1 MSSAE
6 IEHVK
11 DMYVCDKDM
20 PYTLKALNAHLLDAM
35 NLRCVFL
42 DSCVECRSPAD
53 KDAKKLPQG
62 RLGPNNRK
70 IPGQFYSK
78 PETDSDLLYLAVP
91 QQP

>member
-1 MSSAE
+1 
-6 IEHVK
+6 
-11 DMYVCDKDM
+11 
-20 PYTLKALNAHLLDAM
+20 
-35 NLRCVFL
+35 
-42 DSCVECRSPAD
+42 VECRSPAD